1 MIKTEEGVHARCGV
15 PVLNMK
21 VILLEDVK
29 KLGKA
34 DDIVEVNDGYA
45 RNFLIKK
52 GVALEA
58 STANLNSVRVKKAA
72 LSEKARREKE
82 DAQATGEKL
91 SGKTF
96 TLQMKSGEGGKLY
109 GAVTAMDVA
118 SLLEKEGFSVDKKNV
133 TLKNP
138 IKTEGVFEAS
148 VKLHTD
154 VTVPIKVEIKTA
166 W

>member
-1 MIKTEEGVHARCGV
+1 MKNVGGVHARCGV
-15 PVLNMK
+15 SVFKMK
-21 VILLEDVK
+21 VILLEDIK

-72 LSEKARREKE
+72 LSEKARRDKE
-82 DAQATGEKL
+82 DAQAIGEKL
-91 SGKTF
+91 SGQRF
-96 TLQMKSGEGGKLY
+96 VLQMKSGEGGKLY

-118 SLLEKEGFSVDKKNV
+118 GLLKKEGYVVDKKNI

-138 IKTEGVFEAS
+138 IKTEGIFEAS
-148 VKLHTD
+148 VKIHPD
-154 VTVPIKVEIKTA
+154 VTVPVKVEIKTA

>member
-1 MIKTEEGVHARCGV
+1 
-15 PVLNMK
+15 MK
-21 VILLEDVK
+21 VILLEDVA

-45 RNFLIKK
+45 RNFLMKR
-52 GVALEA
+52 GLALEA
-58 STANLNSVRVKKAA
+58 NSANMNSIRVKKAA
-72 LSEKARREKE
+72 LSEKARRDKE
-82 DAQATGEKL
+82 EAQEL
-91 SGKTF
+91 GKNLEGTVF

-109 GAVTAMDVA
+109 GAVTAMDIA
-118 SLLEKEGFSVDKKNV
+118 GLMEKNGYSVDKKNI

-138 IKTEGVFEAS
+138 IKAEGVFDVA

-154 VTVPIKVEIKTA
+154 VTIQIKVEVKTS